1 MLFQSTNP
9 STFRM
14 RMKDMNNKK
23 TQNAWAFYDWANSV
37 YPLVITTAIFPIF
50 FNAVT
55 TEKVNGVAVSDKVT
69 WFGREFVNTEIY
81 SYIIAASLIVVSI
94 LSPVLSG
101 IADYSGKKKVFMK
114 MFCYLGSISCALL
127 YFFNKEH
134 LELSFMALFFASIGY
149 WNSIVFYNAFLP
161 EVAKPEDQDK
171 LSAKGYSLGYIGSVI
186 LLVLILGIVM
196 GISDSFTRYSFIIV
210 GIWWLG
216 FAQITF
222 RRLPENNNG
231 RKSEGKLWKKGF
243 QELKQVQKQVSGL
256 KGLRRYLFAFFVF
269 SMAVQ
274 TIMTMAQ
281 FFGMKEVFSWSE
293 ASVGGMGMFPVLMVK
308 ETGLST
314 AQLIIAIILVQLIA
328 IPGAVVFSSGSK
340 RFGNVT
346 MLAIALLS
354 WIAVC
359 IFAFAIVDTP
369 LEFYI
374 AAGWIGF
381 MMGGTQSLSRSTY
394 SKMLPDTK
402 DTASFF
408 SYYDVLEKIGMVIG
422 MLAFGYIE
430 GVTGS
435 MRNSV
440 LSLIVFF
447 ALGLVLLL
455 MVPRKGSIASQST

>member
-1 MLFQSTNP
+1 
-9 STFRM
+9 
-14 RMKDMNNKK
+14 MNNKK

>member
-1 MLFQSTNP
+1 
-9 STFRM
+9 
-14 RMKDMNNKK
+14 MKDLNNKK

-55 TEKVNGVAVSDKVT
+55 TEKVNGVTVSDKVT

-422 MLAFGYIE
+422 MLTFGYIE

>member
-1 MLFQSTNP
+1 
-9 STFRM
+9 
-14 RMKDMNNKK
+14 MKDLNNKK
-23 TQNAWAFYDWANSV
+23 TQNGWAFYDWANSV

-55 TEKVNGVAVSDKVT
+55 TEKVNGVIVSDKVM
-69 WFGREFVNTEIY
+69 WFGCEFVNTEIY

-94 LSPVLSG
+94 LSPLLSG

-114 MFCYLGSISCALL
+114 LFCYLGSISCALL

-171 LSAKGYSLGYIGSVI
+171 LSAKGYSLGYVGSVI
-186 LLVLILGIVM
+186 LLVIILGIVM
-196 GISDSFTRYSFIIV
+196 GISDSFTRFSFIIV

-222 RRLPENNNG
+222 RRLPENPHE
-231 RKSEGKLWKKGF
+231 RKVEGKLWKKGF
-243 QELKQVQKQVSGL
+243 QELKQVQKQISGL

-293 ASVGGMGMFPVLMVK
+293 SSTGGMALYPALMVK

-328 IPGAVVFSSGSK
+328 IPGAMVFSRGSK
-340 RFGNVT
+340 RFGNIT

-359 IFAFAIVDTP
+359 IFAFAVVDTP

-394 SKMLPDTK
+394 SKILPDTQ

-447 ALGLVLLL
+447 ALGLILLL

>member
-14 RMKDMNNKK
+14 RMKDLNNKK

-55 TEKVNGVAVSDKVT
+55 TEKVNGVTVSDKVT

-422 MLAFGYIE
+422 MLTFGYIE